1 MKQKFVSM
9 PYLMHFLKNLGIVT
23 NYEPYIIH
31 SYYGYYSA
39 IEDLKL
45 VVSFTMVS
53 KEILVCI
60 HTYIYIYMI
69 CLNRLE
75 NRKEFIY

>member
-9 PYLMHFLKNLGIVT
+9 PYLMQFLKNLSIFA

-39 IEDLKL
+39 IEDLNL
-45 VVSFTMVS
+45 VVSFTIVS
-53 KEILVCI
+53 KEILAHI
-60 HTYIYIYMI
+60 
-69 CLNRLE
+69 
-75 NRKEFIY
+75 